1 MKLCMIGSRGH
12 CHYVF
17 ESLKEVPF
25 VELAAVSSGCE
36 DSPQRLLDGA
46 ARCGFTPKVYDDYR
60 EMLDRE
66 KPDLVSVDG
75 PFDRHAEMCIEA
87 LRRNINV
94 FCEKPIA
101 LDFASLDEIEKAH
114 AAASAKI
121 VSMVGLRYESAFQH
135 AHELVEA
142 GAVGKV
148 KLIGTRKSYRFGVR
162 PDFYRNRATYG
173 GTIPWVGSHA
183 MDWMIYYG
191 KSGFDTVWA
200 CEERSD
206 NFGYGDLE
214 VAAQCL
220 FRMSNGIIAQAS
232 IDYLRPAAAPTHGD
246 DRVRIAGT
254 DGVLEVAGGRIMLID
269 AQGEREIPVPPPK
282 RSLFSDFVLDVAGER
297 PALVDAP
304 QTFLLTRACLAARE
318 SADTGELFHFGK

>member
-121 VSMVGLRYESAFQH
+121 VSMVGLRYEPAFQH

-282 RSLFSDFVLDVAGER
+282 RSLLPDLVPDVAGER

-318 SADTGELFHFGK
+318 SADTGDLYHFGK

>member
-1 MKLCMIGSRGH
+1 MKFCMIGSRGH
-12 CHYVF
+12 YSYVF
-17 ESLKEVPF
+17 QSIGNVSGISLDG
-25 VELAAVSSGCE
+25 VSGGCE
-36 DSPQRLLDGA
+36 DDPAPLVKGA
-46 ARCGFTPKVYDDYR
+46 GKAGFSPKVYDDWKA
-60 EMLDRE
+60 MLAE
-66 KPDLVSVDG
+66 VSPDLVAVDG
-75 PFDRHAEMCIEA
+75 PFDRHAEMAAWA
-87 LRRNINV
+87 LERGIHV

-101 LDFASLDEIEKAH
+101 LTLEDLEKVIAAQKRSGAH
-114 AAASAKI
+114 I
-121 VSMVGLRYESAFQH
+121 ISMVGLRYQADFQY
-135 AHELVEA
+135 ALELVRA

-148 KLIGTRKSYRFGVR
+148 KMVRAQKSYRLGSR
-162 PDFYRNRATYG
+162 PEFYRHRATYG

-183 MDWMIYYG
+183 VDWMIYFG
-191 KSGFDTVWA
+191 DSSFDTVWA

-220 FRMSNGIIAQAS
+220 FRMRNGVIAQAS

-282 RSLFSDFVLDVAGER
+282 RKLFSDFVRDIAGER
-297 PALVDAP
+297 PALVDAR

-318 SADTGELFHFGK
+318 SADTGELYRF

>member
-46 ARCGFTPKVYDDYR
+46 ARCGFSPKVYDDYR

-121 VSMVGLRYESAFQH
+121 VSMVGLRYEPAFQH

-183 MDWMIYYG
+183 MDWMIYFG
-191 KSGFDTVWA
+191 NSGFDTVWA
-200 CEERSD
+200 CEECSD

-318 SADTGELFHFGK
+318 SADTGDLYHFGK

>member
-1 MKLCMIGSRGH
+1 MKFCMIGSRGH
-12 CHYVF
+12 SHYVF
-17 ESLKEVPF
+17 DSLKEVPF
-25 VELAAVSSGCE
+25 VELTAVSSGCD
-36 DSPQRLLDGA
+36 DSPQKLLDGA
-46 ARCGFTPKVYDDYR
+46 AKCGLSPKVYDDYR

-75 PFDRHAEMCIEA
+75 PFDRHAEMCVEA
-87 LRRNINV
+87 LRRNISV

-121 VSMVGLRYESAFQH
+121 VSMVGLRYEPAFQH

-148 KLIGTRKSYRFGVR
+148 KLIGTRKSYRLGVR
-162 PDFYRNRATYG
+162 PDFYRKRATFG

-246 DRVRIAGT
+246 DRVRIVGT
-254 DGVLEVAGGRIMLID
+254 DGVLEVAGGKIMLID
-269 AQGEREIPVPPPK
+269 AQGEREIPVPAPK
-282 RSLFSDFVLDVAGER
+282 RKLFTDFVLDVAGER

-318 SADTGELFHFGK
+318 SADTGELYHFGK